1 MQQIV
6 YHQQTPNQIHTDG
19 QIQYIV
25 QQDDDSANESYTVA
39 QQAPQQIFY
48 TKVATENGSQL
59 IPHGML
65 TFNCRIITA
74 LLA

>member
-6 YHQQTPNQIHTDG
+6 YHQQAAPNQIHTDG

-25 QQDDDSANESYTVA
+25 QQDDDA
-39 QQAPQQIFY
+39 QQAPQIFY

-65 TFNCRIITA
+65 ALHRIIYA
-74 LLA
+74 PVV